1 MRVFILAT
9 GCFPTTASYAIL
21 IGMRDVSRYDFMSD
35 MAFGGGTELIEAGHD
50 EGNVWA
56 LLDEAMLY
64 VLSLSSYLRR

>member
-35 MAFGGGTELIEAGHD
+35 MAFGGGSEL
-50 EGNVWA
+50 
-56 LLDEAMLY
+56 
-64 VLSLSSYLRR
+64 LSGEEEDRFWTSMEDNMR